1 MSSRFA
7 GLALATFV
15 GFASPV
21 IAADQ
26 DWDACKQSVQ
36 DWDKEIAGC
45 SAVLS
50 RSRTTNGDRAFA
62 LNNRGF
68 AYDVKGDHDRAI
80 ADYNEAIRLKP
91 DYAAVFN
98 NRGFVY
104 DKMGDHD
111 RAIADYNE
119 AIRLKPDLANAFN
132 NRGRHL
138 RGQRRPRQG
147 DRGLRPSGS
156 PQTGLRHC
164 LQESRIGL

>member
-7 GLALATFV
+7 GLALAMFV
-15 GFASPV
+15 SFASPV
-21 IAADQ
+21 IAADR

-50 RSRTTNGDRAFA
+50 RSRITNGDRAFA

-91 DYAAVFN
+91 DYAQAVRFKPDYAIAFK
-98 NRGFVY
+98 NRGLAY
-104 DKMGDHD
+104 NAKGDRD
-111 RAIADYNE
+111 LAIADFNE
-119 AIRLKPDLANAFN
+119 AIRLKPDYAVA
-132 NRGRHL
+132 
-138 RGQRRPRQG
+138 
-147 DRGLRPSGS
+147 
-156 PQTGLRHC
+156 
-164 LQESRIGL
+164 